1 MTRFLAL
8 LVFVMLCVGGPVS
21 AVEYSFETETA
32 QRVLTE
38 LGHYSGTV
46 DGKWGK
52 QTARAIQ
59 AFQKKSGLPATGSL
73 DGDTL
78 ERLRVAGAPLSD
90 PQVLTLQG
98 TVEYINRKTGPC
110 LQDNAIAPLPN
121 KMLRRAKLTLR
132 NGQLVLRITNEVTP
146 YEASS
151 DVLSP
156 VESVKRAQFD
166 AAFVSLTELKIQ
178 PKHDP
183 PWVDCYT
190 LEIRCIRD
198 AECITKDGRP
208 QNKSVSAV
216 FDATPGD
223 IPLLS
228 RAWEHLFSRLGAS
241 ADPPGEEGV
250 AEESPPQPEVAGND
264 AVR

>member
-1 MTRFLAL
+1 
-8 LVFVMLCVGGPVS
+8 MLCFGGPVS
-21 AVEYSFETETA
+21 AVDYRFETETA

-52 QTARAIQ
+52 QTAKAIR
-59 AFQKKSGLPATGSL
+59 AFQKASGLPATGRL

-78 ERLRVAGAPLSD
+78 EGLGLAGAPLSD
-90 PQVLTLQG
+90 PQVLTLRG
-98 TVEYINRKTGPC
+98 TVEYINRRMGPC
-110 LQDNAIAPLPN
+110 LQDNATAPLPN
-121 KMLRRAKLTLR
+121 KMLRQAKLSLR
-132 NGQLVLRITNEVTP
+132 HGQLVLRISNEVTP
-146 YEASS
+146 YEAAS

-156 VESVKRAQFD
+156 VESVKRARFE
-166 AAFVSLTELKIQ
+166 AGLVSSPELKIE

-190 LEIRCIRD
+190 LEIHCIGD
-198 AECITKDGRP
+198 AECITTDGRLP
-208 QNKSVSAV
+208 KKSVSAV
-216 FDATPGD
+216 FDASPDD

-228 RAWEHLFSRLGAS
+228 RAWEHVFSRLGAP
-241 ADPPGEEGV
+241 ADLPEEGV
-250 AEESPPQPEVAGND
+250 AAEAPPQPEVEGTD